1 MSDSEEETMDVE
13 EKQTASKGKAKA
25 KGRGFGKPSAAED
38 RYSGKSGAFESLKGS
53 DSGNVQKSVE
63 GYIVFVTG
71 IHEEAQEDD
80 IYDLFAEHGEVK
92 QLHLNLDRRTG
103 YVKGYAL
110 IEYET
115 QKEAQD
121 AIDNL
126 DGTELFEQK
135 LTNGGVEGKSRFV
148 DVLRYSCVRWD
159 FWVEGMNVEF

>member
-1 MSDSEEETMDVE
+1 MSDSDEEETMEVE
-13 EKQTASKGKAKA
+13 EKEKTKSKVKA
-25 KGRGFGKPSAAED
+25 KGRGFGKASGDSAKE
-38 RYSGKSGAFESLKGS
+38 RYSGKSGAFESLHS
-53 DSGNVQKSVE
+53 DSSKAQKSVE

-115 QKEAQD
+115 LKEAQD
-121 AIDNL
+121 AIESL

-135 LTNGGVEGKSRFV
+135 LSVDWAFKKMPAGAASRRKAA
-148 DVLRYSCVRWD
+148 D
-159 FWVEGMNVEF
+159 